1 MRAQGLSGRI
11 RVLAERY
18 AVTLPVLEAEVEVL
32 ARKAMGH
39 LGKMG
44 FGV

>member
-18 AVTLPVLEAEVEVL
+18 AVTHDAVVVGRNGRFSTHDAGIV
-32 ARKAMGH
+32 
-39 LGKMG
+39 GKE
-44 FGV
+44 

>member
-18 AVTLPVLEAEVEVL
+18 AVTLPVLEAEVQAL
-32 ARKAMGH
+32 ARKVEGH

-44 FGV
+44 FRI